1 MCSTASLPAASF
13 IAFCAAT
20 LPTAIYAQSN
30 TEDCQPFES
39 SLSDKP
45 NLKIGAV
52 SINANDVFDLNLAG
66 EQTRLHSLGN
76 RLHQQTKA
84 SVIEQQLLFKTG
96 DAFDVEALSES
107 ERLLRQNNYLK
118 SAEITPIALCGDAVN
133 IDVSTR
139 DHWSLIPKFSFTRSG
154 GENQFGFE
162 VTEANLFGYGKELTL
177 AFQQGAVRDQTI
189 LEYKDNHVLGS
200 RKQLALQWQD
210 NTDGERQKVDFKL
223 PFYAFSSTHAWRITA
238 DRAQFNSRLYKDR
251 EVQTLF
257 DIDTR
262 LVDLNIGRSR
272 GLQGASLH
280 RFWVG
285 ARFEETQLVDI
296 SSDGSRTAFPLRRFN
311 YPYLAWQVQQPRFV
325 KQNNLFMMDE
335 TEDVS
340 LGHFFETRLG
350 YASESLDSTD
360 DALLF
365 NAEYRKGWQGANS
378 LGLFRTKLQTISMD
392 SEAVNTIWRP
402 QLSWFWFQSP
412 RRTLFL
418 SASAAVGEK
427 LFAER
432 QFLAGGNNGLRGYPL
447 RMQSGN
453 KRVLMSA
460 EQRWYLR
467 WYPWRLLRI
476 GAAAFID
483 VGSAWDDTIGEDPDW
498 LGNAGVGLRL
508 LSSRQANAPIT
519 HIDLAVPFDQKDDI
533 DSVQLV
539 IVSKAVF

>member
-1 MCSTASLPAASF
+1 MG
-13 IAFCAAT
+13 
-20 LPTAIYAQSN
+20 
-30 TEDCQPFES
+30 DR
-39 SLSDKP
+39 P
-45 NLKIGAV
+45 NLTVGTV
-52 SINANDVFDLNLAG
+52 SVNANDIFDLNLVG
-66 EQTRLHSLGN
+66 EQTALHSLAN
-76 RLHQQTKA
+76 RLHQQTRTA
-84 SVIEQQLLFKTG
+84 VIERQLLFKTG
-96 DAFDVEALSES
+96 DTYTAEALSES
-107 ERLLRQNNYLK
+107 ERLLRQNDYLK
-118 SAEITPIALCGDAVN
+118 SAVILPVALCGDAVN
-133 IDVSTR
+133 ITVTTR
-139 DHWSLIPKFSFTRSG
+139 DHWSLIPKVTFTRSG
-154 GENQFGFE
+154 GENRFGFE
-162 VTEANLFGYGKELTL
+162 VTEANLLGYGKELTL
-177 AFQQGAVRDQTI
+177 AFQQGAVRDQKI

-200 RKQLALQWQD
+200 RKQLDLQWQD

-223 PFYAFSSTHAWRITA
+223 PFYAFSSTHAWRFAA
-238 DRAQFNSRLYKDR
+238 DRAQFNTRLYKNR

-257 DIDTR
+257 DVDTR
-262 LVDLNIGRSR
+262 FVDLNIGRSR
-272 GLQGASLH
+272 GIQGTRLQ

-285 ARFEETQLVDI
+285 VRLEETLLVDI
-296 SSDGSRTAFPLRRFN
+296 NSDGTRSDFPIRRFN
-311 YPYLAWQVQQPRFV
+311 YPYLAWQIQQPRFV

-350 YASESLDSTD
+350 YASESLNSTE
-360 DALLF
+360 DAFIL

-378 LGLFRTKLQTISMD
+378 LGLFKTKLQTISL
-392 SEAVNTIWRP
+392 ENETVNTIWRP
-402 QLSWFWFQSP
+402 QLSWFWFQSQ

-418 SASAAVGEK
+418 SAKAAFGEK
-427 LFAER
+427 LFAEN

-460 EQRWYLR
+460 EQRWYLN

-476 GAAAFID
+476 GAAAFVD
-483 VGSAWDDTIGEDPDW
+483 VGSAWDDAIGEDPDW

-539 IVSKAVF
+539 IISKAVF